1 VTKRKLLILLLGI
14 GCLIVI
20 TWVAAVVPDEVTFKR
35 PSASKQTAQAGP
47 YQVTLQ
53 VDPNPP
59 QITRPTTLSLQ
70 IIRRDTKQLVNDAHI
85 TIASNMETMD
95 MGTDY
100 ATARQQSNGNYQ
112 AQVQFT
118 MSGPW
123 QLHVSITVPRASL
136 QSVNFEVTAQ

>member
-1 VTKRKLLILLLGI
+1 MTKRKLLVLLLGI

-20 TWVAAVVPDEVTFKR
+20 TWVATVVPDEITFKR
-35 PSASKQTAQAGP
+35 PSASIQTAQAGP

-59 QITRPTTLSLQ
+59 PTTRPATLSLQ
-70 IIRRDTKQLVNDAHI
+70 IVRQDTRQLVDNARI
-85 TIASNMETMD
+85 TLASSMETMD

-100 ATARQQSNGNYQ
+100 ATAQRQSNGSYQ
-112 AQVQFT
+112 ARVQFS

-123 QLHVSITVPRASL
+123 QLHVAIAVPGGSV
-136 QSVNFEVTAQ
+136 QSVDFEVTAQ

>member
-14 GCLIVI
+14 GCLIII
-20 TWVAAVVPDEVTFKR
+20 TWVATVVPDTVTLKR
-35 PSASKQTAQAGP
+35 PSASIQTAQSGP

-59 QITRPTTLSLQ
+59 QITSLATLSLQ
-70 IIRRDTKQLVNDAHI
+70 IVRRDTKQLVNNARV
-85 TIASNMETMD
+85 TLASSMETMD
-95 MGTDY
+95 MGTDVT
-100 ATARQQSNGNYQ
+100 TAQQQSTGSYQ

-123 QLHVSITVPRASL
+123 QLHVSIVAPGASL

>member
-1 VTKRKLLILLLGI
+1 VTKRKLLVLLLGI

-20 TWVAAVVPDEVTFKR
+20 TWVATVVPDQITLKH
-35 PSASKQTAQAGP
+35 PSASIQTAQAGP

-59 QITRPTTLSLQ
+59 QTTRPATLSLQ
-70 IIRRDTKQLVNDAHI
+70 VVRQDTKQLVNNAHI
-85 TIASNMETMD
+85 TLASSMETMD

-100 ATARQQSNGNYQ
+100 ATAQQQNDGSYQ
-112 AQVQFT
+112 AHVQFS

-123 QLHVSITVPRASL
+123 QLHVAIAVPGTGV
-136 QSVNFEVTAQ
+136 QSVNFEITAQ

>member
-1 VTKRKLLILLLGI
+1 VTKRKLLILLLGV

-20 TWVAAVVPDEVTFKR
+20 TWVAAVVPDQITLKR
-35 PSASKQTAQAGP
+35 PSASIQTAQAGP

-53 VDPNPP
+53 VAPNPP
-59 QITRPTTLSLQ
+59 QTTSPATLSLQ
-70 IIRRDTKQLVNDAHI
+70 VVRQDTKQLVNNARI
-85 TIASNMETMD
+85 TLASSMETMD

-100 ATARQQSNGNYQ
+100 TTVQKQSDGSYQ
-112 AQVQFT
+112 AHVQFV

-123 QLHVSITVPRASL
+123 QLHVSIAAPGASL

>member
-20 TWVAAVVPDEVTFKR
+20 TWIAVVVPDQVTLKR
-35 PSASKQTAQAGP
+35 PSASVQTAQAGP
-47 YQVTLQ
+47 YRVTLQ

-59 QITRPTTLSLQ
+59 STTRPATLSLQ
-70 IIRRDTKQLVNDAHI
+70 VVRQDTKQLVNNVHI
-85 TIASNMETMD
+85 TVASSMETMD

-100 ATARQQSNGNYQ
+100 ATAQRQNNGSYQ
-112 AQVQFT
+112 AQMQFS

-123 QLHVSITVPRASL
+123 RLHVAIAVPGASV
-136 QSVNFEVTAQ
+136 QSVNFEVTAR